1 MCRDTAGRL
10 ACAEERAGEGGGSHR
25 PRSIELLVP
34 VCTAAVVAV
43 KVSVGRARQ
52 QPQQVCAR
60 TLLTNA
66 LVSLAGRNSCCPSLQ
81 EPPAHG
87 VPCAIRRVGG
97 ILRRGSAGNDEE
109 NAGRNCH
116 RDDVCAS
123 AGHVPA
129 SCPHKFLAS
138 CCLQEPRVP
147 FGAPLL
153 SAPGTVSLYRI
164 LQTNSLARHH

>member
-1 MCRDTAGRL
+1 MFVATRRGGWRVPRR
-10 ACAEERAGEGGGSHR
+10 EREKASLGGSHR

-34 VCTAAVVAV
+34 ICTAAVVAV

-52 QPQQVCAR
+52 QPQQVRAR

-81 EPPAHG
+81 EPPANS

-97 ILRRGSAGNDEE
+97 ILRRGSVGNDEE

-129 SCPHKFLAS
+129 CAGST
-138 CCLQEPRVP
+138 
-147 FGAPLL
+147 
-153 SAPGTVSLYRI
+153 SAPKWVSL
-164 LQTNSLARHH
+164 SLEHLRRALGAKQVRCEIHTSER